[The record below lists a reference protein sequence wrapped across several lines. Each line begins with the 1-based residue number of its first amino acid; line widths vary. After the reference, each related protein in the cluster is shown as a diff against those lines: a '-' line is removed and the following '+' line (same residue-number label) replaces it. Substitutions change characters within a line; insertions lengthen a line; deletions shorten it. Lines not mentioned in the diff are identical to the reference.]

1 MSEEYKIRK
10 EVGKLRKI
18 SPLQRAHKF
27 KKMLEA
33 LRGERIE
40 ERDENIR
47 RIIGRV
53 KQGSG

>member
-18 SPLQRAHKF
+18 SPLQRAYKF

-33 LRGERIE
+33 LREERIG

-53 KQGSG
+53 K